1 VPVGAAGDV
10 CFYASGGATDLIAD
24 VNGWFA
30 VGAGFDAVVPGRV
43 FDTRSGEGGVPV
55 GAVVPGVV
63 LRVPVVGRGG
73 VPVSGVSAVSLN
85 VTVTRARADGF
96 VSVVPCVDGA
106 GGVPV
111 TSSLNFVAGQ
121 TVPNAVIVP
130 VGAAGDVCFYASG
143 GATDLIADLNGWFA

>member
-1 VPVGAAGDV
+1 VRAAVPPPPST
-10 CFYASGGATDLIAD
+10 F
-24 VNGWFA
+24 N
-30 VGAGFDAVVPGRV
+30 AVVPGRV